1 MTIYVFGNVFV
12 PGDNA
17 VFPLTDGLKK
27 LFPKIDF
34 RITDPNE
41 DFPPQGER
49 HPVILDTV
57 QGLQDITLIRFEDL
71 MQIEKSPVSPHDY
84 DLLLHLLLLKK
95 MGKID
100 SITVIGL
107 PFMKADSQTLPKV
120 KRIISSL
127 L

>member
-1 MTIYVFGNVFV
+1 MIIYVFGNVFV

-17 VFPLTDGLKK
+17 VFPLTQGLAKS
-27 LFPKIDF
+27 FPQVEF

-41 DFPPQGER
+41 DFPPPGER
-49 HPVILDTV
+49 NPVILDTV
-57 QGLQDITLIRFEDL
+57 QGLPDVTLIHFEDL
-71 MQIEKSPVSPHDY
+71 MQVEKSPISPHDY

-95 MGKID
+95 MNRID

-107 PFMKADSQTLPKV
+107 PFMKADSMTLPKV
-120 KRIISSL
+120 ARIVSSL